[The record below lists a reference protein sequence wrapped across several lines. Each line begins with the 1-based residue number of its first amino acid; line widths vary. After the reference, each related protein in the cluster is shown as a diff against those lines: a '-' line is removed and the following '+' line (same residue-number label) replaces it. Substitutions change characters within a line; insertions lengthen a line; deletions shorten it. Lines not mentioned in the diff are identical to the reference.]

1 MLGAIYTS
9 LSGMDAYT
17 QGLQTISNNVANL
30 NSTGYKQT
38 IQSFGNLVDNS
49 GSSFLGSG
57 ASRDSGAGVR
67 IASTLT
73 DFSQGTL
80 TTTNN
85 DLDLGLQ
92 GTGFLT
98 VLTKDGQVLYT
109 RTGSFAVDKDG
120 FISDQAT
127 GDRLAVIDANG
138 HPVAVN
144 LNNKQIS
151 AAAATSKIT
160 FSQNLSSSASSANIA
175 SITVTD
181 GNGNQE
187 VLSVNFAK
195 ATGAGQSDQWTATFE
210 DAGGTAVGDPVTLNF
225 IGTTID
231 PLSATQTLSFTPSGG
246 AEPTEISLDFSDVTS
261 QSGGTGST
269 DSTISATADGNVKGT
284 LSTVTIDDTG
294 QVLLTY
300 TNSKTEQ
307 EGAVAIASF
316 QNPQVLTKLS
326 NGLYRND
333 SGVVAGLFASGKG
346 GVGTLT
352 PKSLESSNVDLSA
365 EFGDLILLQRG
376 FQACSEVISVSNDMI
391 QQLFAIRGQ

>member
-1 MLGAIYTS
+1 
-9 LSGMDAYT
+9 MDAYT

-49 GSSFLGSG
+49 GSSYLGSG
-57 ASRDSGAGVR
+57 ASRDTGAGVH
-67 IASTLT
+67 ISSTLT

-85 DLDLGLQ
+85 DLDLGIQ

-120 FISDQAT
+120 YISDQTT

-138 HPVAVN
+138 HPQAVN
-144 LNNKQIS
+144 LNNKQVS
-151 AAAATSKIT
+151 QAVTTSKIT
-160 FSQNLSSSASSANIA
+160 FTQNLSSSAQSANV
-175 SITVTD
+175 SNVTITD
-181 GNGNQE
+181 ADGNQE
-187 VLSVNFAK
+187 VLSVDFEKSTASNQAN
-195 ATGAGQSDQWTATFE
+195 QWTATFK
-210 DAGGTAVGDPVTLNF
+210 DAGGLPVGDPITLNF
-225 IGTTID
+225 IGESIDDVSSSGTLLFTPNGSTT
-231 PLSATQTLSFTPSGG
+231 PLS
-246 AEPTEISLDFSDVTS
+246 IDLDFSAVTS
-261 QSGGTGST
+261 QSATTGS
-269 DSTISATADGNVKGT
+269 DSTIAATADGNIKGT
-284 LSTVTIDDTG
+284 LSSTTIDDTG

-300 TNSKTEQ
+300 TNGQTVQ
-307 EGAVAIASF
+307 EGAVAIANF
-316 QNPQVLTKLS
+316 ENPQVLTKLN

-333 SGVVAGLFASGKG
+333 SGTAPGLFASTKG

-391 QQLFAIRGQ
+391 QQLFSIRGQ